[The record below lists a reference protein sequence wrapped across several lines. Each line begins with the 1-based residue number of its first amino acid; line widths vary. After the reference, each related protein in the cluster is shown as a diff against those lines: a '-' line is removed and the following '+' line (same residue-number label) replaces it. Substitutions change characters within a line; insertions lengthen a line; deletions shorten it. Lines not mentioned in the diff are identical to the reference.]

1 MQRGLVHQKVPASA
15 RSVSTE
21 CTIKIDKPFERATAA
36 ATMAAYK
43 MHGKKYRCP
52 SKRVI
57 GAALIDVWDNAMS
70 YKYDGARATALLM
83 F

>member
-1 MQRGLVHQKVPASA
+1 MQRGLVHQTCQQA
-15 RSVSTE
+15 RDQVFTE
-21 CTIKIDKPFERATAA
+21 YTIKIDKPFERATAA
-36 ATMAAYK
+36 ATMAAYQ